1 MEETNMNRFENRVA
15 VVTGGG
21 SGIGEA
27 VVRRFFTEGASVVIL
42 DANGESAERVAT
54 SLGNPERAWAVR
66 LDVSD
71 QAAVDKAIS
80 DAANRFGRLDVLVN
94 AAGIRG
100 VGTVMDVDA
109 EQWRRVHAV
118 NLEGTLYPSQTFARL
133 VSKSGS
139 KGAIVNFSSM
149 AGIMGIPKRASYV
162 SSKHAVSGMTREMAM
177 EVGPLGIRVN
187 AVAPGM
193 IRTPMTEV
201 MFQDAESESAINK
214 VHPVGR
220 AGYPEEVAAVVLFLA
235 SDDASFVTGAIVP
248 VDGGYAAGK
257 GW

>member
-1 MEETNMNRFENRVA
+1 MNRFGNRAA

-27 VVRRFFTEGASVVIL
+27 VVRGLFAEGASVVVV
-42 DANGESAERVAT
+42 DANEGGATRVANSLGDPQRAYAVGLDVTDRTRVDQVMSEAAER
-54 SLGNPERAWAVR
+54 
-66 LDVSD
+66 
-71 QAAVDKAIS
+71 
-80 DAANRFGRLDVLVN
+80 FGKIDILVN
-94 AAGIRG
+94 CAGIRG
-100 VGTVMDVDA
+100 VGSVMEVDP

-118 NLEGTLYPSQTFARL
+118 NLEGSLYPSQAFARL
-133 VSKSGS
+133 VVKNGNP
-139 KGAIVNFSSM
+139 GAIVNTSSM
-149 AGIMGIPKRASYV
+149 AGIMGIPNRASYV
-162 SSKHAVSGMTREMAM
+162 SSKHAIVGMTREMAM
-177 EVGPLGIRVN
+177 EAGPLGIRVN

-201 MFQDAESESAINK
+201 MFQDPDGEQRIRA

-220 AGYPEEVAAVVLFLA
+220 AGRAEEVAAAILFLA
-235 SDDASFVTGAIVP
+235 SDDASFITGAILP

>member
-1 MEETNMNRFENRVA
+1 MNRFEGRV
-15 VVTGGG
+15 VIVTGGG

-27 VVRRFFTEGASVVIL
+27 VARRAFAEGASVVIV
-42 DANGESAERVAT
+42 DANAGDVNRVARD
-54 SLGNPERAWAVR
+54 LGNPDRVCAVVQ
-66 LDVSD
+66 DVSD
-71 QAAVDKAIS
+71 QAGVEKLMT
-80 DAANRFGRLDVLVN
+80 DAFNRFGRLDVLVN
-94 AAGIRG
+94 SAGIRG
-100 VGTVMDVDA
+100 VGSVMEVQA

-118 NLEGTLYPSQTFARL
+118 NVEGTLYPCQSFARI
-133 VSKSGS
+133 VSKSGN

-149 AGIMGIPKRASYV
+149 AGIMGIPNRASYV
-162 SSKHAVSGMTREMAM
+162 ASKHAISGMTREMAM

-201 MFQDAESESAINK
+201 MFQDPEGERAINK

-220 AGYPEEVAAVVLFLA
+220 AGRPEEVAATVLFLA
-235 SDDASFVTGAIVP
+235 SDDASFVTGTILA